1 MKKIMMEIIHF
12 LSFIKLKD
20 IEIDKLFGN
29 CFENIY
35 YNNRNYQ
42 FLKYIN
48 NIIIL
53 LKFSNVN

>member
-1 MKKIMMEIIHF
+1 MEIIHF